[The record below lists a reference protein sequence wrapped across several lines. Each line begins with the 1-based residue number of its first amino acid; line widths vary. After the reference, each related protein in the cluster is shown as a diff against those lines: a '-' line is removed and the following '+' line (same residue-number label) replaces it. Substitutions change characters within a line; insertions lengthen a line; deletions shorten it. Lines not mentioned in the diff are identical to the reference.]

1 MSTFLVCL
9 TLVRGGVIIGGLMVM
24 GLVVLAMSEAIERGL
39 NW

>member
-9 TLVRGGVIIGGLMVM
+9 TLVIGGVIIGGLMVM